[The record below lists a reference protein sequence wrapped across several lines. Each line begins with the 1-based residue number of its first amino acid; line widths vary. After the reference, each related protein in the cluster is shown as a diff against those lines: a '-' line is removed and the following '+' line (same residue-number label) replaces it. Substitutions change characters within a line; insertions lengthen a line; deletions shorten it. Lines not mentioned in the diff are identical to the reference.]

1 MQPLLSSNSLKRS
14 GSVQIAGD
22 PMISHELSS
31 EIAAALFAA
40 KDRSPRELRDL
51 KETLLVV
58 HSTLQRLSD
67 DAHLAR
73 MARVERL
80 HSQFA
85 PGRIAKGRFAS

>member
-1 MQPLLSSNSLKRS
+1 M
-14 GSVQIAGD
+14 A
-22 PMISHELSS
+22 ISHELST

-51 KETLLVV
+51 KEILLVV

-73 MARVERL
+73 LARVERVN
-80 HSQFA
+80 SQF
-85 PGRIAKGRFAS
+85 PPEPIVKRSFVS